1 METAQPHSFSLA
13 QGVAPPPA
21 QAEIEQMLRSRRI
34 ALTDPADVVEFF
46 YQQGWTDGL
55 PVVPPTPQKV
65 SEFLEYTG
73 KLPDDIL
80 GTIPARNRV
89 ITAEKVAIN
98 AVMAGCLPNY
108 MPVIVAAIEAMCQE
122 EFNLHGISATTG
134 GTAPLLI
141 VNGPAIQQL
150 NINYGV
156 NCFGP
161 GVRANATI
169 GRAIRLILMNVGG
182 SIPGVLDKACLGHPG
197 KYSYCIAE
205 DEEGNPWEPLS
216 MERGIPVGISAVT
229 VFAGEA
235 PHYVNSQA
243 GGTGERLV
251 GTIANAMKGTV
262 YAGGNWVLV
271 LCPEHVTIFKKDG
284 WTKAEIREAVYER
297 ATRSLA
303 DYKRLV
309 GLPESAINAEDEAS
323 IYHHISSPDELL
335 IVTAGGGAGG
345 FSAVIP
351 PWAAGADSRPVTRAV
366 GVCMDCE

>member
-1 METAQPHSFSLA
+1 MDTTQSPSPSPTLSAEAT
-13 QGVAPPPA
+13 GVVLTSRH
-21 QAEIEQMLRSRRI
+21 IELS
-34 ALTDPADVVEFF
+34 DPAEAMEYF

-55 PVVPPTPQKV
+55 PVVPPTPGKV
-65 SEFLEYTG
+65 RKFLEYAG

-80 GTIPARNRV
+80 GMIPARNRI

-98 AVMAGCLPNY
+98 AVMAGCVPNY

-122 EFNLHGISATTG
+122 AFNLHGISATTG

-141 VNGPAIQQL
+141 VNGPVVQQL
-150 NINYGV
+150 NINSGV

-182 SIPGVLDKACLGHPG
+182 SIPGVLDKSCLGHPG

-205 DEEGNPWEPLS
+205 DEEGNPWQPLS
-216 MERGIPVGISAVT
+216 IDRGIPPDVSAVT

-251 GTIANAMKGTV
+251 GSIANAMMGTM
-262 YAGGNWVLV
+262 YMGGNWVLV
-271 LCPEHVTIFKKDG
+271 LCPEHVRIFQHEG
-284 WTKAEIREAVYER
+284 WTKEQIREAVYQR
-297 ATRSLA
+297 AVRPLA
-303 DYKRLV
+303 EFKRLS
-309 GLPESAINAEDEAS
+309 GLPDQAITEQDASAI
-323 IYHHISSPDELL
+323 YHNIATPDDLL
-335 IVTAGGGAGG
+335 IVTAGGKAGG

-351 PWAAGADSRPVTRAV
+351 PWAAGADSRPITRAV
-366 GVCMDCE
+366 GVCIDC

>member
-1 METAQPHSFSLA
+1 MMDSTETFSQLT
-13 QGVAPPPA
+13 
-21 QAEIEQMLRSRRI
+21 SRQI
-34 ALTDPADVVEFF
+34 VLDDPAEAIEYF

-55 PVVPPTPQKV
+55 PVVPPTPKRV
-65 SEFLEYTG
+65 SEFLEYAG
-73 KLPDDIL
+73 KLPGDIL
-80 GTIPARNRV
+80 GMIPARNRM

-108 MPVIVAAIEAMCQE
+108 MPVIMAAIEAMCQE
-122 EFNLHGISATTG
+122 EFNLHGISASTG

-141 VNGPAIQQL
+141 VNGPAVQQL
-150 NINYGV
+150 NINSGV

-182 SIPGVLDKACLGHPG
+182 AIPGVLDKSCLGHPG

-216 MERGIPVGISAVT
+216 VERGMPPDVSAVT

-235 PHYVNSQA
+235 PHYVISQL

-251 GTIANAMKGTV
+251 GAIANTMLGMT
-262 YAGGNWVLV
+262 YMGGNWVVV
-271 LCPEHVTIFKKDG
+271 LCPEHVTIFKQEG
-284 WTKAEIREAVYER
+284 WSKAQIRKAVYTR
-297 ATRSLA
+297 AIRPVA
-303 DYKRLV
+303 EFKRIA
-309 GLPESAINAEDEAS
+309 GFPDSAIAEQEEE
-323 IYHHISSPDELL
+323 IMYHNVATPDDLL
-335 IVTAGGGAGG
+335 IVTAGGKAGG

-351 PWAAGADSRPVTRAV
+351 PWAAGADSRAVTRAV
-366 GVCMDCE
+366 GLCIDC